1 MILLPEILPNGQS
14 WERENGAENE
24 DVESPPFCMK
34 TLDFQ
39 AHEKAI
45 AGRLEDF
52 RQALADLRQRRTRAE
67 SIVSAFNASPTKSG
81 VTFALAGHAE
91 AETIAALLAPLE
103 DDTAR
108 IETGLRDSYIAGH
121 ADELAKICEAYIAE
135 KVKGREAFR
144 KVRARKV
151 ADAVEKLTLDDS
163 LDNAARVRIDHEAQ
177 IVEGEL
183 LAAEQTLAAAK
194 RAIADLQR
202 EPTFANFGNARDISA
217 NVSFV

>member
-1 MILLPEILPNGQS
+1 
-14 WERENGAENE
+14 
-24 DVESPPFCMK
+24 MK

-67 SIVSAFNASPTKSG
+67 SIVSAFNASPTKAG
-81 VTFALAGHAE
+81 VTLALAGHAE

-108 IETGLRDSYIAGH
+108 IETGLRDSYISANAG
-121 ADELAKICEAYIAE
+121 ELARICEAYIAE

-183 LAAEQTLAAAK
+183 LGAEQTLAAAR

-202 EPTFANFGNARDISA
+202 EPTFTNFGNARDISA

>member
-1 MILLPEILPNGQS
+1 
-14 WERENGAENE
+14 
-24 DVESPPFCMK
+24 MK
-34 TLDFQ
+34 QLDFQ

-67 SIVSAFNASPTKSG
+67 SIVSAFNASPTKAG
-81 VTFALAGHAE
+81 VTLALAGHAE

-121 ADELAKICEAYIAE
+121 AADLAKIFEAYIAE
-135 KVKGREAFR
+135 KLKGREAFR

-177 IVEGEL
+177 ICEGEL
-183 LAAEQTLAAAK
+183 LASEQTLAAAR
-194 RAIADLQR
+194 RAIADMQR

>member
-1 MILLPEILPNGQS
+1 
-14 WERENGAENE
+14 
-24 DVESPPFCMK
+24 MK

-52 RQALADLRQRRTRAE
+52 RGALEDLHTRLLKARGIVRQFTDR
-67 SIVSAFNASPTKSG
+67 PTKTAA
-81 VTFALAGHAE
+81 TFAIAATAE
-91 AETIAALLAPLE
+91 AETLAHLLGAFE
-103 DDTAR
+103 DPDR
-108 IETGLRDSYIAGH
+108 REGEIRDSYVAEH

-183 LAAEQTLAAAK
+183 LGAEQTLAAAR

-202 EPTFANFGNARDISA
+202 EPTFTNFGNARDISA